1 MTSTSI
7 IRSIRLEPVSGP
19 PVEAIVVSSGKPF
32 VIGRQAGA
40 DAMLTDNTVSRRH
53 AEIAHRADTWFVSD
67 LQSYHGTFLN
77 GVRLGPSESSP
88 MHPGDMLRLGPWT
101 FRVGG
106 PPRGAHLL
114 STSDDT
120 GSTVQ
125 RVHRVPAKDLS
136 LRAEHRL
143 ELLINCAASITAAT
157 SEQQLA
163 EAVLAALVSGT
174 GFPRAA
180 FIRRLS
186 GGEAGSGTGQ
196 VEVVA
201 IRGPETQAAASP
213 PGDAD
218 GAAPPVGRPA
228 PHAPHRI
235 VPPVV
240 SRSLIQAAADGQVVR
255 LDEAGAP
262 QYGQSVVQLG
272 IQAAICAPVMV
283 DSVAAAFLY
292 LDARRSESH
301 SGHAGAPVIE
311 SDAPA
316 FCQAVAR
323 ICALALANL
332 SRHDLARRQ
341 KQLEDDLNAAR
352 EAQRLIMPKPAGRLG
367 PFEYALRS
375 KPGRFVAGDLFDL
388 FPLQGGRVGVFL
400 GDVSGKGIEAAM
412 LMATAQAH
420 LNASLQH
427 NPDVAAAVAEVNRHV
442 APRVKD
448 GRFITLWAGIL
459 DPAGRTLTFVDAG
472 HGHCMIKR
480 AGQPPQRL
488 DSTGGLPVGISAEAT
503 YPNDTVSF
511 GPGTRLILY
520 SDGLVEQQSPG
531 GEEFGLARAITA
543 LGESGTPGEDVQAL
557 FNALL
562 TFATPPVQSGAKPMP
577 PEKVSLSDDV
587 TIASIH
593 VGDG

>member
-1 MTSTSI
+1 MTSTSVV
-7 IRSIRLEPVSGP
+7 RTIRLEPVSGP
-19 PVEAIVVSSGKPF
+19 PVEAVVVSSEKPF

-40 DAMLTDNTVSRRH
+40 DAILSDNTVSRRH
-53 AEIAHRADTWFVSD
+53 AVISHRADTWFVGD

-77 GVRLGPSESSP
+77 GVRLGPDESSP

-114 STSDDT
+114 STSDDI
-120 GSTVQ
+120 GSTVH
-125 RVHRVPAKDLS
+125 RVQRVPAKDLS

-143 ELLINCAASITAAT
+143 ELLINCAASITAAA

-163 EAVLAALVSGT
+163 EAVLDALVSGT

-186 GGEAGSGTGQ
+186 GDGGSGTGQ

-201 IRGPETQAAASP
+201 IRGPETRTAV
-213 PGDAD
+213 PGMSGEDD
-218 GAAPPVGRPA
+218 PGSRPVPQRLIA
-228 PHAPHRI
+228 
-235 VPPVV
+235 PVV

-255 LDEAGAP
+255 LDEAAAP

-301 SGHAGAPVIE
+301 SGRAGAPLIE

-332 SRHDLARRQ
+332 NRHELAARQ

-352 EAQRLIMPKPAGRLG
+352 EAQRLIMPKSAGKLG
-367 PFEYALRS
+367 PYEYALRS

-388 FPLQGGRVGVFL
+388 FPLDGGRVGVFL

-427 NPDVAAAVAEVNRHV
+427 TSDVAAAVVEVNQHI

-459 DPAGRTLTFVDAG
+459 DPATGVLTYVDAG
-472 HGHCMIKR
+472 HGHCMIRR
-480 AGQPPQRL
+480 AGQAPQRL
-488 DSTGGLPVGISAEAT
+488 DSTGGLPIGISAEAT
-503 YPNDTVSF
+503 YPNDTVTL
-511 GPGTRLILY
+511 GPGSRLILY

-531 GEEFGLARAITA
+531 GEEFGLSRAITA
-543 LGESGTPGEDVQAL
+543 LGETTTPGEDVQAL
-557 FNALL
+557 FSALL
-562 TFATPPVQSGAKPMP
+562 TFATPAGQPGAKPVA
-577 PEKVSLSDDV
+577 PEKVALSDDV
-587 TIASIH
+587 TIASIL
-593 VGDG
+593 VGGG